1 MGIAIPLVLLQ
12 RYPAI
17 MNVNRHTTAKER
29 ATGTEELRLVL
40 ARTAIPGLTVYR
52 LSAPSACYAA
62 EYDTAL
68 AVFVQ
73 GKKRVTFGRTTY
85 LCDGSTFLLTSADV
99 PLVSE
104 VVEASEKAS
113 LLLNLG
119 S

>member
-1 MGIAIPLVLLQ
+1 
-12 RYPAI
+12 
-17 MNVNRHTTAKER
+17 MNVNRHTSAKER

-40 ARTAIPGLTVYR
+40 ARKIAALAKTPGGHPTAIPGLTVYR
-52 LSAPSACYAA
+52 LSAPTACYAA
-62 EYDTAL
+62 EYETAL

-104 VVEASEKAS
+104 VRPAADA
-113 LLLNLG
+113 
-119 S
+119 

>member
-1 MGIAIPLVLLQ
+1 M
-12 RYPAI
+12 
-17 MNVNRHTTAKER
+17 
-29 ATGTEELRLVL
+29 L

-52 LSAPSACYAA
+52 LSAPTACYAA

-104 VVEASEKAS
+104 VVEASEKAP
-113 LLLNLG
+113 LLLNL
-119 S
+119 SS